1 MFFTVFAINADESP
15 GAYEGHKLQRRTKM
29 SSSELNQLPPTHL
42 PGWHDEQQVRTIV
55 IRINALLIQ
64 TGIIWY
70 KQQNSSD

>member
-1 MFFTVFAINADESP
+1 
-15 GAYEGHKLQRRTKM
+15 M

-64 TGIIWY
+64 TGIIG
-70 KQQNSSD
+70 KNNKKVVIESSGVKIEISSSW

>member
-1 MFFTVFAINADESP
+1 
-15 GAYEGHKLQRRTKM
+15 M

-55 IRINALLIQ
+55 IKINALLIQ

-70 KQQNSSD
+70 LQQNGSA